1 MAPKLKLSVRGGT
14 SDQHK
19 KIKSA
24 THWIISHL
32 LGKKQASFLSIS
44 IIFSKAIDKNH
55 YGECEIADDNIRP
68 REFTIYLAHDLSS
81 RILIRILAHEL
92 IHIKQFVR
100 NEMFDYARS
109 EYLSRWKGKTIN
121 IERLEYRNIP
131 WEREALK
138 LEGPL
143 TKAYRAA
150 NR

>member
-14 SDQHK
+14 PDQHK
-19 KIKSA
+19 KIKSVA
-24 THWIISHL
+24 HWIISHL
-32 LGKKQASFLSIS
+32 LGKRQASFLN
-44 IIFSKAIDKNH
+44 IFIVLSKTIDKNH
-55 YGECEIADDNIRP
+55 YGECEIADDNVRP
-68 REFTIYLAHDLSS
+68 REFNIYLAHDISP
-81 RILIRILAHEL
+81 RILTRILAHEL

-121 IERLEYRNIP
+121 IERLEYRKIP

-143 TKAYRAA
+143 AKAYRAA
-150 NR
+150 NK